1 MPYEHKDEL
10 SKSELKRL
18 CVLKPLEMAERI
30 YELETQLNKKTAET
44 FQWIDEALRLGELN
58 AKHVGELVEAKRIIA
73 ASFTFPSAW
82 IDANGFPHHL
92 SHYQSVTEAD
102 WQDKP
107 WEPLYR
113 KPK

>member
-18 CVLKPLEMAERI
+18 CVLKPLEMADRI
-30 YELETQLNKKTAET
+30 HRLETQLADAN
-44 FQWIDEALRLGELN
+44 
-58 AKHVGELVEAKRIIA
+58 RIIA
-73 ASFTFPSAW
+73 ASFIFPSAW

-92 SHYQSVTEAD
+92 SDYQSATELGL
-102 WQDKP
+102 QRNP